1 MRPVLRICFLLATA
15 TLWGVGCASPPP
27 LRQTPLTQDQVDQFL
42 TGGRDPRMYGIT
54 VYPDAAG
61 PRFEFANRPH
71 PGQSVRRD
79 FVTPRGL
86 PFPVIQAQSAI
97 TDPFPMLLD
106 TSARQ
111 TWAVMSALK
120 GLEYRLVAPPTG
132 EYADHVRTEIPGYAG
147 VGNKL
152 IMGKLHME
160 YPIFYVAPAAG
171 MLGALNRIAPG
182 EPTSAKP
189 TAREKLARKISVVM
203 GAAAMRNFAFVR
215 FDFPARAVSF
225 SVTRVYQPSAPNVV
239 AGLPLRD
246 WRGRPAVAATLD
258 GQPLTLVLDTAG
270 DFDLALPGEHA
281 AAGTLR
287 FGDWAVDV
295 EPRTHHE
302 LGLPERFPARL
313 GLGVLSQLAVTLD
326 FKNNRIWFEDPNR
339 DLVADA
345 APDAAESA
353 NPQPIHYRGVRP

>member
-1 MRPVLRICFLLATA
+1 
-15 TLWGVGCASPPP
+15 
-27 LRQTPLTQDQVDQFL
+27 
-42 TGGRDPRMYGIT
+42 MYGIT

-79 FVTPRGL
+79 FVPPRSL

-111 TWAVMSALK
+111 TWAVMGARK

-160 YPIFYVAPAAG
+160 YPIFYVAPATG
-171 MLGALNRIAPG
+171 MLGALNRLAPV
-182 EPTSAKP
+182 EPAGAKP
-189 TAREKLARKISVVM
+189 TPREKLARRISVVM

-225 SVTRVYQPSAPNVV
+225 SVTRAYQPSAPHVV
-239 AGLPLRD
+239 ASLPLRD
-246 WRGRPAVAATLD
+246 WRGRPAVAATFAS
-258 GQPLTLVLDTAG
+258 QPLTLVLDTAG
-270 DFDLALPGEHA
+270 DFALSLPGAHA
-281 AAGTLR
+281 SAGLLQL
-287 FGDWAVDV
+287 GDWV
-295 EPRTHHE
+295 EEVEAQTHHE
-302 LGLPERFPARL
+302 LDLPEAFPARL
-313 GLGVLSQLAVTLD
+313 GLGVLSRLAVTLD
-326 FKNNRIWFEDPNR
+326 FKNNRIWFEDPKR
-339 DLVADA
+339 DPVADA
-345 APDAAESA
+345 APEAAESA
-353 NPQPIHYRGVRP
+353 NPQPIHYRGVRQ

>member
-1 MRPVLRICFLLATA
+1 MC
-15 TLWGVGCASPPP
+15 
-27 LRQTPLTQDQVDQFL
+27 
-42 TGGRDPRMYGIT
+42 GIT

-61 PRFEFANRPH
+61 PPLSLPTAP
-71 PGQSVRRD
+71 PGQSARRD

-203 GAAAMRNFAFVR
+203 GAAAMRNLRLCVLTFRRAQFLFSYARLSTVR
-215 FDFPARAVSF
+215 PKRGG
-225 SVTRVYQPSAPNVV
+225 
-239 AGLPLRD
+239 GLPLR
-246 WRGRPAVAATLD
+246 WRGRQRCGHTLD
-258 GQPLTLVLDTAG
+258 GQPLTLVLDTV
-270 DFDLALPGEHA
+270 LISTCP
-281 AAGTLR
+281 
-287 FGDWAVDV
+287 
-295 EPRTHHE
+295 PR
-302 LGLPERFPARL
+302 
-313 GLGVLSQLAVTLD
+313 
-326 FKNNRIWFEDPNR
+326 
-339 DLVADA
+339 
-345 APDAAESA
+345 
-353 NPQPIHYRGVRP
+353 